1 MDITIEDVKQIQ
13 NNMYGYDVSICREFE
28 KEIKKLCSNFGLID
42 DKERTVS
49 DLLIELLV
57 HEAIQTKKSEKQLL
71 ENEKGEYGY
80 V

>member
-71 ENEKGEYGY
+71 ENEKGEYGW
-80 V
+80 